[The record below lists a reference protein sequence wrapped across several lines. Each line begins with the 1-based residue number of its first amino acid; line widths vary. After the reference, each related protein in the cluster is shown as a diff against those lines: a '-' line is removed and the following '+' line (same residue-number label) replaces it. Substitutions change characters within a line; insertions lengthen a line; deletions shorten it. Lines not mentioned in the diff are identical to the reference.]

1 MTATNTV
8 AQTTQERMRQR
19 ERVGEK
25 ARVLRDIDKAW
36 RAFMDSSTFLPE
48 SLMDE
53 PGVSGQWSIK
63 DILAHVAA
71 WDRETTRV
79 VMEILRG
86 DAPTWPIHE
95 QMFTDLNHEA
105 DRHLTVNE
113 ARNRALS
120 AHKAL
125 VEMLDGKAEVRA
137 EWVRGTTYEH
147 YPEHSEEIVRWRAA
161 NPRVPNLT
169 RSRSAG
175 AAGEVD
181 TPDPESGQE
190 HVPTPEIS
198 PSLRPPLR

>member
-1 MTATNTV
+1 MIATATQ
-8 AQTTQERMRQR
+8 ATQERMRMR
-19 ERVGEK
+19 ERVREK
-25 ARVLRDIDKAW
+25 ARVLRDIDKSW
-36 RAFMDSSTFLPE
+36 RALMDSSTFIPE

-53 PGVSGQWSIK
+53 PGVAGRWSVK

-79 VMEILRG
+79 MMQILRG
-86 DAPTWPIHE
+86 DEPTWPIHD
-95 QMFTDLNHEA
+95 QKFNDLNHMA
-105 DRHLTVNE
+105 DTHLTVNE

-137 EWVRGTTYEH
+137 DWVRGTTYEH
-147 YPEHSEEIVRWRAA
+147 YPQHTEDILRWRQA
-161 NPRVPNLT
+161 NPLAPAPT
-169 RSRSAG
+169 RSRSSG
-175 AAGEVD
+175 ATAEVD